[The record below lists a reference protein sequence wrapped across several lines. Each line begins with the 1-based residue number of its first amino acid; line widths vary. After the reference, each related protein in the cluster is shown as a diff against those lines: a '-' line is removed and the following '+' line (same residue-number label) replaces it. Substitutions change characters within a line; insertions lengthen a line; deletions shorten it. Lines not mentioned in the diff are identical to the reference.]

1 MADKKPSFIRQLFA
15 GAIDD
20 AILFPYPAISA
31 EEDRQVS
38 KYIDQ
43 LRSYL
48 DANLDRDWIDE
59 NERIPE
65 DVLDELRQMGLF
77 GVSLPQECGGMGLS
91 PLAYA
96 RVFEFITGYDPGLA
110 ILFGVHLSI
119 GIKGIQLAGTPE
131 QKQEY
136 LPRAATGEW
145 MASFALTEPLAGSDA
160 AGIQSRAAP
169 QPDGSYLLN
178 GHKIW
183 IGNGSFSE
191 IIVAF
196 AQVPV
201 EKDGETQDRVTAF
214 ILRPDMPGYERSTPP
229 LRKMG
234 ARGSN
239 QCELRFHDVRVPPEN
254 LLGEPGGGFKLAMQ
268 VLNSGRIGL
277 SAGAA
282 GGIKSCLEEAV
293 RFATEREQFGRPI
306 AEYELIEDKLAR
318 MAADAYAAE
327 SVAYFT
333 AGLATRDDVDYA
345 LGAAAA
351 KVWTSDA
358 LGRAVDELVQIAGGR
373 GFVKGY
379 PYERAYRDAR
389 ITRIFEGTN
398 EILRLFIGLSGIED
412 PGERL
417 QELGA
422 AIRKPVTQIGTLAE
436 YASDRVRLALRQG
449 EPRVQASVHSELRRH
464 FDYLED
470 HTREL
475 RTATER
481 ALRRLGR
488 RIIDRQLVVAR
499 LADMAIQLYVR
510 AATLSRTQAILEAH
524 DRGEEQTAPIPEV
537 IPLDDACVQRILRL
551 CDLSAQLSGL
561 RFRAARDSL
570 HDTRDDLLI
579 AVAQDAV
586 GQQGLPYGQPI
597 QPQGRPPV
605 PWGGAHEGESTA
617 PAA

>member
-1 MADKKPSFIRQLFA
+1 MAVATPARMAEKKLSFVRQLFA
-15 GAIDD
+15 GVIEDSV
-20 AILFPYPAISA
+20 LFPFPALSP
-31 EEDRQVS
+31 EEDRETS
-38 KYIDQ
+38 RFITE
-43 LRSYL
+43 LRDYL
-48 DANLDRDWIDE
+48 EANLDREWIDE
-59 NERIPE
+59 HERIPE
-65 DVLDELRQMGLF
+65 EVTEELKRRGLF
-77 GVSLPQECGGMGLS
+77 GVSLPREFGGMEFS
-91 PLAYA
+91 SLAYA
-96 RVFEFITGYDPGLA
+96 RVFEFVTGFDPGLA
-110 ILFGVHLSI
+110 IMFGVHLSI

-131 QKQEY
+131 QQRTY

-160 AGIQSRAAP
+160 AGIRSRAEL

-196 AQVPV
+196 AQVSV
-201 EKDGETQDRVTAF
+201 EGRDRVTAF

-239 QCELRFHDVRVPPEN
+239 QCELRFHDVRIPPEN
-254 LLGEPGGGFKLAMQ
+254 LLGAPGEGFKLAMR

-282 GGIKSCLEEAV
+282 GGIKHCLEAAV
-293 RFATEREQFGRPI
+293 QFASEREQFGQPI
-306 AEYELIEDKLAR
+306 ANYELIQDKIAR
-318 MAADAYAAE
+318 IAADAFAAE

-333 AGLATRDDVDYA
+333 AGLAARDDVDYA

-379 PYERAYRDAR
+379 PYERMYRDAR

-398 EILRLFIGLSGIED
+398 EILRLFIGLSGIEE

-422 AIRKPVTQIGTLAE
+422 AIRNPVQQLGTLAE
-436 YASDRVRLALRQG
+436 FAGDRVRLALRQG
-449 EPRVQASVHSELRRH
+449 EPRVQASVHPELREH
-464 FDYLED
+464 FQYLED
-470 HTREL
+470 HTRDL
-475 RTATER
+475 RTSTER

-510 AATLSRTQAILEAH
+510 AAVLSRTQAILEAH
-524 DRGEEQTAPIPEV
+524 DRGERETAPIPER
-537 IPLDDACVQRILRL
+537 IPLDDASVARVLRL
-551 CDLSAQLSGL
+551 CDLAAQLSGL
-561 RFRAARDSL
+561 RFRAARESL
-570 HDTRDDLLI
+570 HDTRDELL
-579 AVAQDAV
+579 VEVSRDAV
-586 GQQGLPYGQPI
+586 DQGGLPYRQPI
-597 QPQGRPPV
+597 EHAEPPPV
-605 PWGGAHEGESTA
+605 PWGGAHEEA
-617 PAA
+617 